1 VIRRLLLT
9 GFVLCAIAAAGATA
23 LALQW
28 LSPAADSAPE
38 VIFVVERGDSLA
50 AVARKLEREGLVRN
64 ARAVEW
70 IARLR
75 GLAPRLQ
82 AGEFRVSAALP
93 PLELLERIATGRV
106 ATYEVVLPEGLTAV
120 EIGERLAAA
129 QLVDDREFQAAV
141 RDASLAAELGIQ
153 AEGLEGYLFP
163 ETYRLPRGLSG
174 GEVARVM
181 VEQFNR
187 AWRQIDEDARRR
199 GLEKHEV
206 VMLASIFE
214 KETGAAQ
221 ERPLIASV
229 FANRLE
235 RGMRLESDPT
245 TIYGISD
252 FDGNLRRRDLDDAD
266 NPYNTYRHA
275 GLPPGPISNPGL
287 HALRAVVHPAESDY
301 LFFVSRNDGTHVFSA
316 TYREHVNAVNRYQRR
331 RSTR

>member
-1 VIRRLLLT
+1 MIRRLLLT
-9 GFVLCAIAAAGATA
+9 GLVLCAAAAAGAAA
-23 LALQW
+23 LTLHW
-28 LSPAADSAPE
+28 LSPAADVAPE
-38 VIFVVERGDSLA
+38 VIFVVERGDPLA
-50 AVARKLEREGLVRN
+50 VVARKLEREGLVRN

-75 GLAPRLQ
+75 GLAPKLQ
-82 AGEFRVSAALP
+82 AGEYRVSAALP
-93 PLELLERIATGRV
+93 PLELLERFAQGRV

-120 EIGERLAAA
+120 EIGNRLAEA
-129 QLVDDREFQAAV
+129 QLVDAGEFQAAV
-141 RDASLAAELGIQ
+141 RDASLAVELGVP

-174 GEVARVM
+174 REVARVM
-181 VEQFNR
+181 VEQFHR

-199 GLEKHEV
+199 GLDKHEV
-206 VMLASIFE
+206 VILASIVE

-245 TIYGISD
+245 TIYGIPD
-252 FDGNLRRRDLDDAD
+252 FDGNLRRRDLENED
-266 NPYNTYRHA
+266 NRYNTYRHG
-275 GLPPGPISNPGL
+275 GLPPGPIANPGL
-287 HALRAVVHPAESDY
+287 HALRAVVHPAQSDY

-331 RSTR
+331 KASR

>member
-1 VIRRLLLT
+1 VIRRLLVT
-9 GFVLCAIAAAGATA
+9 GLVLSVVAAAGVAA
-23 LALQW
+23 LALHW
-28 LSPAADSAPE
+28 LSPVADAAPE
-38 VIFVVERGDSLA
+38 VIFVVERGDPLA
-50 AVARKLEREGLVRN
+50 VVARKLEREGLVRD
-64 ARAVEW
+64 ARALEW

-82 AGEFRVSAALP
+82 AGEYRVSAALP
-93 PLELLERIATGRV
+93 PLELLERITAGRV

-120 EIGERLAAA
+120 EIGARLADA
-129 QLVDDREFQAAV
+129 QLVDADEFQAAV
-141 RDASLAAELGIQ
+141 RDASLAVELGVP

-174 GEVARVM
+174 REVARVM
-181 VEQFNR
+181 VEQFHR

-199 GLEKHEV
+199 GLEKHEAV
-206 VMLASIFE
+206 ILASIVE

-229 FANRLE
+229 FSNRLE

-245 TIYGISD
+245 TIYGIPD
-252 FDGNLRRRDLDDAD
+252 FDGNLRRRDLENQD

-275 GLPPGPISNPGL
+275 GLPPGPIANPGL
-287 HALRAVVHPAESDY
+287 HALRAVVYPAESDY

-331 RSTR
+331 KASR